1 MSETITI
8 HYAGQDLSSL
18 ITVKKIRRKIGNGRD
33 VNRQNAPKIGTN
45 VTYVK
50 TEGKTIEVD
59 FSLASF
65 DLKSIRFVSPHEPS
79 NIVFGNINKLREKVA
94 GIFHQDVAMQLSFS
108 DEPDRYYMAL
118 VEDEVDL
125 EGIQTWYDEAT
136 VKFYIPDGTAHSS
149 TYKRVVDY
157 TQEGNNLVFDIENNG
172 NVDALP
178 IFNIKNNSENGY
190 VGIVNQNGA
199 LEVGNREEMDG
210 KIVNKN
216 QLLFDYRGSKIVNA
230 LEEGQKNVMVSND
243 NTDENYN
250 TGGLRI
256 ENWEGRNH
264 IGSTRSSFSG
274 AVQTASLTFDVST
287 DDNNLHERV
296 WWRQVFWA
304 GSVRDYG
311 FIKVTVSDDQ
321 GNFLY
326 GTETF
331 KRSIG
336 VESEYNFLVSD
347 GAGGYRI
354 TDRKKFRATNQDK
367 DNPFNVK
374 RGWSDITRNNKE
386 VTFFWWGG
394 YIKRTV
400 PEIENIKAAKVH
412 IAIGQMQGKSL
423 VTRCYIDEIFF
434 EKRNVAFE
442 EDIPNLFPMGS
453 TLEINSENN
462 TVVVDGIF
470 KNDYFVAGS
479 DFITIPPGKSKL
491 YVSASSWVEQQ
502 PSVTI
507 NFEERWL

>member
-1 MSETITI
+1 MVQMTFNNVDLSDYIKIMSVNRDIGNEYSLSVNASSSIGSHLDKLKIDAKSISVDFYLKDKTT
-8 HYAGQDLSSL
+8 LSSL
-18 ITVKKIRRKIGNGRD
+18 N
-33 VNRQNAPKIGTN
+33 
-45 VTYVK
+45 
-50 TEGKTIEVD
+50 E
-59 FSLASF
+59 
-65 DLKSIRFVSPHEPS
+65 LKH
-79 NIVFGNINKLREKVA
+79 KLA
-94 GIFHQDVAMQLSFS
+94 GIFNVNDPVKITFS
-108 DEPDRYYMAL
+108 DEPDKYYLGLPKNKIVTDDPIYWLSL
-118 VEDEVDL
+118 VTLDL
-125 EGIQTWYDEAT
+125 
-136 VKFYIPDGTAHSS
+136 YIPDGTAHSS

-178 IFNIKNNSENGY
+178 IFTVKNNSENGY

-354 TDRKKFRATNQDK
+354 LERKKFRATNQDK

-442 EDIPNLFPMGS
+442 EDIPNIFPMGS

-470 KNDYFVAGS
+470 KNDFFVDGS

>member
-1 MSETITI
+1 MQFDNVDMI
-8 HYAGQDLSSL
+8 DL
-18 ITVKKIRRKIGNGRD
+18 IKIKKIRRQIGNSRSITKHD
-33 VNRQNAPKIGTN
+33 APKIGEN
-45 VTYVK
+45 ASYVR

-65 DLKSIRFVSPHEPS
+65 DISDIRFVSPDEPS
-79 NIVFGNINKLREKVA
+79 SIEFGNINKLREEVA
-94 GIFHQDVAMQLSFS
+94 GVFHKDTISRLFFS

-118 VEDEVDL
+118 VEGEVDL
-125 EGIQTWYDEAT
+125 SGIQTWYDEAT
-136 VKFYIPDGTAHSS
+136 VKFYIPDGVAHSS
-149 TYKRVVDY
+149 TYKRVIDY

-178 IFNIKNNSENGY
+178 IFTVKNNSENGY
-190 VGIVNQNGA
+190 IGIVNQNGA

-216 QLLFDYRGSKIVNA
+216 KLLFDYRGDKIADA
-230 LEEGQKNVMVSND
+230 LNNGQKNVLVSND
-243 NTDENYN
+243 DTDENNN

-256 ENWEGRNH
+256 VDWEGGKH
-264 IGSTRSSFSG
+264 IASTRTSFTG

-296 WWRQVFWA
+296 WWRQIFWA
-304 GSVRDYG
+304 GSVRQYG

-347 GAGGYRI
+347 GSGGYRML
-354 TDRKKFRATNQDK
+354 DRKKFRATNQDK

-412 IAIGQMQGKSL
+412 ITIGQMQGKDL
-423 VTRCYIDEIFF
+423 VTRCYIDELFF

-470 KNDYFVAGS
+470 KNDYFVNGS

-491 YVSASSWVEQQ
+491 YVSASSWVANQ

>member
-1 MSETITI
+1 MKFRYNGVDMSKFFRISRVER
-8 HYAGQDLSSL
+8 S
-18 ITVKKIRRKIGNGRD
+18 IGNERFLEMFD
-33 VNRQNAPKIGTN
+33 QPKIGSLVGN
-45 VTYVK
+45 VRT
-50 TEGKTIEVD
+50 GPKTIKVYIEPLEIGKILTESLKHELAGVLNVD
-59 FSLASF
+59 EPKIMTF
-65 DLKSIRFVSPHEPS
+65 DDEPDKYYLGFVQGEIST
-79 NIVFGNINKLREKVA
+79 EKVA
-94 GIFHQDVAMQLSFS
+94 
-108 DEPDRYYMAL
+108 R
-118 VEDEVDL
+118 
-125 EGIQTWYDEAT
+125 WYQRAVIT
-136 VKFYIPDGTAHSS
+136 FIVPDGTAHSS

-178 IFNIKNNSENGY
+178 IFTVKNNSENGY

-199 LEVGNREEMDG
+199 LEVGNPEEMDG

-216 QLLFDYRGSKIVNA
+216 QLLFDYRGNKIVDA
-230 LEEGQKNVMVSND
+230 LANGEKNVMVSNVD
-243 NTDENYN
+243 HDENNN

-287 DDNNLHERV
+287 NDNNLHERV

-311 FIKVTVSDDQ
+311 FIKVTVSDEQ

-347 GAGGYRI
+347 GAGGFRI

-412 IAIGQMQGKSL
+412 VAIGQMQGKTL

-434 EKRNVAFE
+434 EKRNVAVE

-470 KNDYFVAGS
+470 KNDYFVDGS

>member
-1 MSETITI
+1 MSVVTIMFDDI
-8 HYAGQDLSSL
+8 DLSNIL
-18 ITVKKIRRKIGNGRD
+18 EIHDVQRAIGN
-33 VNRQNAPKIGTN
+33 NRNITSSGAKKIGTHIQEI
-45 VTYVK
+45 K
-50 TEGKTIEVD
+50 IEPKKIIVD
-59 FSLASF
+59 FSIWSK
-65 DLKSIRFVSPHEPS
+65 DRNTLKH
-79 NIVFGNINKLREKVA
+79 KLA
-94 GIFHQDVAMQLSFS
+94 GIFNVDEPKRLIFS
-108 DEPDRYYMAL
+108 DEPDKYYLAVVVNDIDMI
-118 VEDEVDL
+118 EVSNYRSQGSI
-125 EGIQTWYDEAT
+125 E
-136 VKFYIPDGTAHSS
+136 FYIPDGTAHSS

-157 TQEGNNLVFDIENNG
+157 TKEGSNLVFDIENNG

-178 IFNIKNNSENGY
+178 IFTVKNNSENGY
-190 VGIVNQNGA
+190 IGIVNQNGA
-199 LEVGNREEMDG
+199 LEVGNPEEMDG

-216 QLLFDYRGSKIVNA
+216 QLLFDYRGNKIVDA
-230 LEEGQKNVMVSND
+230 LANGEKNVMVSNVD
-243 NTDENYN
+243 HDENNN

-296 WWRQVFWA
+296 WWRQIFWA

-347 GAGGYRI
+347 GAGGYRVLE
-354 TDRKKFRATNQDK
+354 RKKFRATNQDK

-434 EKRNVAFE
+434 EKRNVAVE

-453 TLEINSENN
+453 TIEINSENN

-470 KNDYFVAGS
+470 KNDYFVDGS

-491 YVSASSWVEQQ
+491 YVSASSWADQE

>member
-1 MSETITI
+1 MKFRYNGVDMSKFFRISRVER
-8 HYAGQDLSSL
+8 S
-18 ITVKKIRRKIGNGRD
+18 IGNERFLEMFD
-33 VNRQNAPKIGTN
+33 QPKIGSLIGN
-45 VTYVK
+45 VRT
-50 TEGKTIEVD
+50 GPKTIKVYIEPLEIGKILTESLKHELAGVLNVD
-59 FSLASF
+59 EPKIMTF
-65 DLKSIRFVSPHEPS
+65 DDEPDKYYLGFVQGEIST
-79 NIVFGNINKLREKVA
+79 EKVA
-94 GIFHQDVAMQLSFS
+94 
-108 DEPDRYYMAL
+108 R
-118 VEDEVDL
+118 
-125 EGIQTWYDEAT
+125 WYQRAVIT
-136 VKFYIPDGTAHSS
+136 FIVPDGTAHSS

-157 TQEGNNLVFDIENNG
+157 AQEGSNLVFDIENNG

-178 IFNIKNNSENGY
+178 IFTVKNNSENGY

-199 LEVGNREEMDG
+199 SEVGNREEMDG

-230 LEEGQKNVMVSND
+230 LAEGQKNVMVSND

>member
-1 MSETITI
+1 MRFFYDGIDMSKFFRISRVERSISNDRYFNI
-8 HYAGQDLSSL
+8 FDQ
-18 ITVKKIRRKIGNGRD
+18 
-33 VNRQNAPKIGTN
+33 PKIGALISN
-45 VTYVK
+45 VRTGPKIIKVY
-50 TEGKTIEVD
+50 IEPLEV
-59 FSLASF
+59 
-65 DLKSIRFVSPHEPS
+65 S
-79 NIVFGNINKLREKVA
+79 NILTESLKHELAGVLNVSEPKRMQFGDEPDKYYLGLVQGEISTEKVA
-94 GIFHQDVAMQLSFS
+94 
-108 DEPDRYYMAL
+108 R
-118 VEDEVDL
+118 
-125 EGIQTWYDEAT
+125 WYQRAVIT
-136 VKFYIPDGTAHSS
+136 FFIPDGVAHSS

-178 IFNIKNNSENGY
+178 IFNVKHNSENGY
-190 VGIVNQNGA
+190 IGIVNQNGA

-216 QLLFDYRGSKIVNA
+216 KLLFDYRGDKIANA
-230 LEEGQKNVMVSND
+230 LVEGQKNVLVSND
-243 NTDENYN
+243 DTDENYN

-256 ENWEGRNH
+256 VDWEGRKH
-264 IGSTRSSFSG
+264 IASTRTSFTG

-296 WWRQVFWA
+296 WWRQIFWA
-304 GSVRDYG
+304 GSVRQYG

-347 GAGGYRI
+347 GAGGYRML
-354 TDRKKFRATNQDK
+354 DRKKFRATNQDK

-412 IAIGQMQGKSL
+412 ITIGQMQGKDL
-423 VTRCYIDEIFF
+423 VTRCYIDELFF

-470 KNDYFVAGS
+470 KNDYFVNGS

-491 YVSASSWVEQQ
+491 YVSASSWVSNQ

>member
-1 MSETITI
+1 MFDDI
-8 HYAGQDLSSL
+8 DLSNIL
-18 ITVKKIRRKIGNGRD
+18 EIHDVQRAIGN
-33 VNRQNAPKIGTN
+33 NRNITSSNAKKIGTHIQEIN
-45 VTYVK
+45 
-50 TEGKTIEVD
+50 IEPKKIIVD
-59 FSLASF
+59 FSIWSK
-65 DLKSIRFVSPHEPS
+65 DRNTLKH
-79 NIVFGNINKLREKVA
+79 KLA
-94 GIFHQDVAMQLSFS
+94 GIFNVDEPKRLIFS
-108 DEPDRYYMAL
+108 DEPDKYYLAVVVNDIDMI
-118 VEDEVDL
+118 EVSNYRSQGSI
-125 EGIQTWYDEAT
+125 E
-136 VKFYIPDGTAHSS
+136 FYIPDGTAHSS

-178 IFNIKNNSENGY
+178 IFTVKNNSENGY

-199 LEVGNREEMDG
+199 LEVGNPEEMDG

-216 QLLFDYRGSKIVNA
+216 QLLFDYRGDKIVDA
-230 LEEGQKNVMVSND
+230 LENGEKNVMVSND
-243 NTDENYN
+243 NTDENNN

-347 GAGGYRI
+347 GAGGYRVLEH
-354 TDRKKFRATNQDK
+354 KKFRATNQDK

-434 EKRNVAFE
+434 EKRNVAVE
-442 EDIPNLFPMGS
+442 EDIPNLFPIGS

-470 KNDYFVAGS
+470 KNDYFVDGS

-491 YVSASSWVEQQ
+491 YVSASSWIEQQ

>member
-1 MSETITI
+1 MSVVTIMFDDI
-8 HYAGQDLSSL
+8 DLSNIL
-18 ITVKKIRRKIGNGRD
+18 EIHDVQRAIGN
-33 VNRQNAPKIGTN
+33 NRNITSSGAKKIGTHIQEI
-45 VTYVK
+45 K
-50 TEGKTIEVD
+50 IEPKKIIVD
-59 FSLASF
+59 FSIWSK
-65 DLKSIRFVSPHEPS
+65 DRNTLKH
-79 NIVFGNINKLREKVA
+79 KLA
-94 GIFHQDVAMQLSFS
+94 GIFNVDEPKRLIFS
-108 DEPDRYYMAL
+108 DEPDKYYLAVVVNDIDMI
-118 VEDEVDL
+118 EVSNYRSQGSI
-125 EGIQTWYDEAT
+125 E
-136 VKFYIPDGTAHSS
+136 FYIPDGTAHSS

-157 TQEGNNLVFDIENNG
+157 TKEGSNLVFDIENNG

-178 IFNIKNNSENGY
+178 IFTVKNNSENGY
-190 VGIVNQNGA
+190 IGIVNQNGA
-199 LEVGNREEMDG
+199 LEVGNPEEMDG

-216 QLLFDYRGSKIVNA
+216 KLLFDYRGNKIVDA
-230 LEEGQKNVMVSND
+230 LANGEKNVMVSNVD
-243 NTDENYN
+243 HDENNN
-250 TGGLRI
+250 TGGLKI

-347 GAGGYRI
+347 GAGGFRI

-412 IAIGQMQGKSL
+412 IAIGQMQGKTL

-434 EKRNVAFE
+434 EKRNVAVE
-442 EDIPNLFPMGS
+442 EDIPNLFPIGS
-453 TLEINSENN
+453 TLEINTENN

-470 KNDYFVAGS
+470 KNDYFVDGS

-491 YVSASSWVEQQ
+491 YVSASSWVDQE

>member
-1 MSETITI
+1 MIEVTFGGVKLPLLVRNGFTAFGGGDFDVDI
-8 HYAGQDLSSL
+8 QDKS
-18 ITVKKIRRKIGNGRD
+18 GNG
-33 VNRQNAPKIGTN
+33 A
-45 VTYVK
+45 
-50 TEGKTIEVD
+50 D
-59 FSLASF
+59 FRGVRY
-65 DLKSIRFVSPHEPS
+65 K
-79 NIVFGNINKLREKVA
+79 EKVIKVPFYIKYSSA
-94 GIFHQDVAMQLSFS
+94 NDYDNLQKALFVKEPQRLTFS
-108 DEPDRYYMAL
+108 HLPDRYFYAIPSGDL
-118 VEDEVDL
+118 DFDE
-125 EGIQTWYDEAT
+125 I
-136 VKFYIPDGTAHSS
+136 KFNGKGNLTFIIPDGTAHSS

-172 NVDALP
+172 NVEALP
-178 IFNIKNNSENGY
+178 IFTIKNNSENGY

-230 LEEGQKNVMVSND
+230 LTEGQKNVMVSND

-412 IAIGQMQGKSL
+412 VAIGQMQGKSL
-423 VTRCYIDEIFF
+423 VTRCYIDEILF

-470 KNDYFVAGS
+470 KNDYFVDGS

>member
-1 MSETITI
+1 MSKFFRISRVER
-8 HYAGQDLSSL
+8 S
-18 ITVKKIRRKIGNGRD
+18 IGNERLLEMFD
-33 VNRQNAPKIGTN
+33 QPKIGSLVGN
-45 VTYVK
+45 VRT
-50 TEGKTIEVD
+50 GPKTIKVYIEPLEIGKILTESLKHELAGVLNVD
-59 FSLASF
+59 EPKIMTF
-65 DLKSIRFVSPHEPS
+65 DDEPDKYYLGFVQGEIST
-79 NIVFGNINKLREKVA
+79 EKVA
-94 GIFHQDVAMQLSFS
+94 
-108 DEPDRYYMAL
+108 R
-118 VEDEVDL
+118 
-125 EGIQTWYDEAT
+125 WYQRAVIT
-136 VKFYIPDGTAHSS
+136 FIVPDGTAHSS

-157 TQEGNNLVFDIENNG
+157 TQEGNVLTYQIENNG

-178 IFNIKNNSENGY
+178 IFTVKNNSENGY

-199 LEVGNREEMDG
+199 LEVGNPEEMDG

-230 LEEGQKNVMVSND
+230 LAEGQKNVMVSND
-243 NTDENYN
+243 NTDENNN
-250 TGGLRI
+250 TGGLTI

-470 KNDYFVAGS
+470 KNDYFVDGS

>member
-1 MSETITI
+1 MSKFFRISRVERSISNDRYFNI
-8 HYAGQDLSSL
+8 FDQ
-18 ITVKKIRRKIGNGRD
+18 
-33 VNRQNAPKIGTN
+33 PKIGALVSDVRTGPKIIK
-45 VTYVK
+45 VY
-50 TEGKTIEVD
+50 IEPLEV
-59 FSLASF
+59 
-65 DLKSIRFVSPHEPS
+65 S
-79 NIVFGNINKLREKVA
+79 NILTESLKHELAGVLNVSEPKRMQFGDEPDKYYLGLVQGEISTEKVA
-94 GIFHQDVAMQLSFS
+94 
-108 DEPDRYYMAL
+108 R
-118 VEDEVDL
+118 
-125 EGIQTWYDEAT
+125 WYQRAVIT
-136 VKFYIPDGTAHSS
+136 FFIPDGVAHSS
-149 TYKRVVDY
+149 TYKRVIDY

-178 IFNIKNNSENGY
+178 IFTVKNNSENGY
-190 VGIVNQNGA
+190 IGIVNQNGA

-216 QLLFDYRGSKIVNA
+216 KLLFDYRGDKIVNA
-230 LEEGQKNVMVSND
+230 LNEGQKNVLVSND
-243 NTDENYN
+243 DTDENYN

-256 ENWEGRNH
+256 DTWEGRKH
-264 IGSTRSSFSG
+264 IASTRTSFTG

-296 WWRQVFWA
+296 WWRQIFWA
-304 GSVRDYG
+304 GSVRQYG

-354 TDRKKFRATNQDK
+354 LDRQKFRATNQDK

-374 RGWSDITRNNKE
+374 RGWSDITRHNKE

-412 IAIGQMQGKSL
+412 ITIGQMQGKDL
-423 VTRCYIDEIFF
+423 VTRCYIDELFF
-434 EKRNVAFE
+434 EKRNVASE
-442 EDIPNLFPMGS
+442 EDIPNLFPTGS
-453 TLEINSENN
+453 TLEVNSENN
-462 TVVVDGIF
+462 TVVVDGVF
-470 KNDYFVAGS
+470 RNDYFVNGS
-479 DFITIPPGKSKL
+479 DFITLPPGKSKL
-491 YVSASSWVEQQ
+491 YVSDSSWVAQQ
-502 PSVTI
+502 PSVMI

>member
-1 MSETITI
+1 MSKFFRISRVER
-8 HYAGQDLSSL
+8 S
-18 ITVKKIRRKIGNGRD
+18 IGNERFLEMFD
-33 VNRQNAPKIGTN
+33 QPKIGSLVGN
-45 VTYVK
+45 VRI
-50 TEGKTIEVD
+50 GPKTIKVYIEPLEIGKILTESLKHELAGVLNVD
-59 FSLASF
+59 EPKIMTF
-65 DLKSIRFVSPHEPS
+65 DDEPDKYYLGFVQGEIST
-79 NIVFGNINKLREKVA
+79 EKVA
-94 GIFHQDVAMQLSFS
+94 
-108 DEPDRYYMAL
+108 R
-118 VEDEVDL
+118 
-125 EGIQTWYDEAT
+125 WYQRAVIT
-136 VKFYIPDGTAHSS
+136 FIVPDGTAHSS

-157 TQEGNNLVFDIENNG
+157 TQEGDNLVFDIENNG

-210 KIVNKN
+210 KIVDKN

-230 LEEGQKNVMVSND
+230 LAEGQKNVMVSND

-412 IAIGQMQGKSL
+412 VAIGQMQGKSL

-470 KNDYFVAGS
+470 KNDYFVDGS